1 MNAGDSEEEETAYHE
16 CGHVYLA
23 HLLGARVLGVTI
35 EPDRDD
41 GPARYGDASIL
52 WPARRW
58 STRDLNLR
66 CVRVALAGPVA
77 EMIHR
82 GEPLHPGFVPEW
94 SQDWRVA
101 WEYAGQLVAD
111 ERARIRFLEDTIRQL
126 HAMLRQDEHWHRL
139 ACIVDHLLAHETLD
153 EEQLAEILEEESEE

>member
-1 MNAGDSEEEETAYHE
+1 
-16 CGHVYLA
+16 VYLA

-111 ERARIRFLEDTIRQL
+111 ERARTRFLEDTTRQL

>member
-1 MNAGDSEEEETAYHE
+1 MRADNADEEETAYHE

-23 HLLGARVLGVTI
+23 HLLGARIRGVTI

-41 GPARYGDASIL
+41 GPARYGDASIE

-58 STRDLNLR
+58 SARDLSQR
-66 CVRVALAGPVA
+66 CISVALAGPVA

-101 WEYAGQLVAD
+101 WECAADLVTN
-111 ERARIRFLEDTIRQL
+111 ERARLRFLEDTIRQL

-153 EEQLAEILEEESEE
+153 EEQLAEILEEESDD